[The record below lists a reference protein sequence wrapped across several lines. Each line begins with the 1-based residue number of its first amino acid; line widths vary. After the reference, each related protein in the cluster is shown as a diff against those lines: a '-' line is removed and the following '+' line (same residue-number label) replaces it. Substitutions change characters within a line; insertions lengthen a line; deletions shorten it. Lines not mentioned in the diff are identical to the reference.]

1 MVAQDTL
8 RPIDCDMIQGVKTMH
23 LIDAYQAA
31 VKEANEKVPE
41 FQDLNPGPAHGS
53 LVSGIR

>member
-1 MVAQDTL
+1 
-8 RPIDCDMIQGVKTMH
+8 MH

-41 FQDLNPGPAHGS
+41 FQDLNPGPAHDRW
-53 LVSGIR
+53 LVVFDESFARHLKLFDKQKISE